1 MSDNRVNE
9 ALLTTQS
16 VIQGNQ
22 HPDPRYPGVRM
33 ASFDIDGQ
41 GGICVGDILSVLA
54 VSNNG
59 RRELPEGQGGSDH
72 QCYLRIYVSHNLLIN
87 LETVSLSYY
96 SYFDV

>member
-1 MSDNRVNE
+1 
-9 ALLTTQS
+9 
-16 VIQGNQ
+16 
-22 HPDPRYPGVRM
+22 M
-33 ASFDIDGQ
+33 ASFDIDGEA
-41 GGICVGDILSVLA
+41 GICVGDILSALT

-59 RRELPEGQGGSDH
+59 RRGLPEGQGGSDH